1 MNPITPSVTTSQT
14 SSSSS
19 TSGSTSTTTAA
30 NGTTN
35 SSQALD
41 KNTFLKLMMVQ
52 MQNQDPLNPSDPTS
66 YIGELAQLTT
76 LEQTTN
82 MAQSASQT
90 AAEQHTAAA
99 LALLGH
105 QVSYTDSNGNSV
117 TGTVQKVGFTNSGPT
132 LTIDGQTGIDPSKV
146 DEVS

>member
-1 MNPITPSVTTSQT
+1 MNPITPSATTATSPT
-14 SSSSS
+14 SSS
-19 TSGSTSTTTAA
+19 TASA
-30 NGTTN
+30 TN
-35 SSQALD
+35 SSQELD
-41 KNTFLKLMMVQ
+41 KDTFLKLMMVQ

-66 YIGELAQLTT
+66 YMGELAQLTT

-90 AAEQHTAAA
+90 AAEQQTTAA

-105 QVSYTDSNGNSV
+105 KVSYTDSTGASV
-117 TGTVQKVGFTNSGPT
+117 TGTVDKVEFTSSGPM
-132 LTIDGQTGIDPSKV
+132 LTIDDQSGIDPSQV

>member
-1 MNPITPSVTTSQT
+1 MNPITPSATTTT
-14 SSSSS
+14 SSSQTASA
-19 TSGSTSTTTAA
+19 TTGA
-30 NGTTN
+30 TN

-82 MAQSASQT
+82 MAESASQT
-90 AAEQHTAAA
+90 ASEQHTAAA

-105 QVSYTDSNGNSV
+105 TVSYTDSSGNSV
-117 TGTVQKVGFTNSGPT
+117 TGTVQKVDFTGSGPT
-132 LTIDGQTGIDPSKV
+132 LTIAGQAGIDPSTV
-146 DEVS
+146 NEVS